1 MSSQTDL
8 GIVDTPPRV
17 APMRTGELTHMVI
30 DKYGGENGAANLGK
44 YIVLTQVS
52 ASTGGSNNIADVM
65 ALGAWHSSGNLLE
78 GFEVKVSRADWLNE
92 VKNPAKCQQNKRYC
106 HHWWLVI
113 ADASMVKEGELPD
126 DWGMMS
132 VVNGQLKVIK
142 RAPMLKPEPLSIDFV
157 ASLLRT
163 DARETIPMDVHNDK
177 MKDHKRDVE
186 AQYKKQ
192 YGGLLQFVKD
202 LHKEL
207 GIEIREDGSADKKGN
222 WYARVGSFEIQKL
235 VANGGWNLTPVQ
247 LAAAIKIVLSR
258 DMGTIK
264 YRLESVA
271 EVANELLKITKEFNP
286 TQHKDNILRKDG

>member
-1 MSSQTDL
+1 MSIQADL
-8 GIVDTPPRV
+8 GIVDAPPPV
-17 APMRTGELTHMVI
+17 SPIRTGELTHMII
-30 DKYGGENGAANLGK
+30 DKYGGENGAASLSK
-44 YIVLTQVS
+44 HIVLTQVS

-92 VKNPAKCQQNKRYC
+92 VKNPTKCQQNKQYC

-113 ADASMVKEGELPD
+113 ADASMVKDGELPD

-132 VVNGQLKVIK
+132 VVNGKLKVIK
-142 RAPMLKPEPLSIDFV
+142 RAPMLEPKPLTIDFV

-163 DARETIPMDVHNDK
+163 DARETIPVDVHNDK

-186 AQYKKQ
+186 AHYKKQ
-192 YGGLLQFVKD
+192 YAGLLQFVKD

-207 GIEIREDGSADKKGN
+207 GIELREYGSGDHKGN
-222 WYARVGSFEIQKL
+222 WYARIGSFEIQKL
-235 VANGGWNLTPVQ
+235 VANGGWNLTPAQ

-258 DMGTIK
+258 DMDAIK
-264 YRLESVA
+264 YRLESISSI
-271 EVANELLKITKEFNP
+271 ANELLKITKEFDKEQP
-286 TQHKDNILRKDG
+286 HE